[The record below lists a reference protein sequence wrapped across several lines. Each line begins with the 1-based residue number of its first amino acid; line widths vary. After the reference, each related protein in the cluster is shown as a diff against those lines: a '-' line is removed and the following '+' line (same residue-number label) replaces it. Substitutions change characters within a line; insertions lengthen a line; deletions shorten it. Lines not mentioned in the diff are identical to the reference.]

1 MASSTE
7 VVVAGPQRKHAN
19 TKGRLKNHFDKNQKT
34 SVVTT
39 THRKDEIM
47 AWNVP
52 NGKEVNEGVEDHGG
66 SVSMTGAGIDFM
78 RLLQLRFA
86 LRLAQKG
93 IRVSSNVPAA
103 STIAR
108 RELGIKGNLVSLTE
122 QVDAMIAK
130 IQAER
135 AES

>member
-1 MASSTE
+1 MTWS
-7 VVVAGPQRKHAN
+7 
-19 TKGRLKNHFDKNQKT
+19 
-34 SVVTT
+34 
-39 THRKDEIM
+39 
-47 AWNVP
+47 VP
-52 NGKEVNEGVEDHGG
+52 NGKELRGCVETMRESGG
-66 SVSMTGAGIDFM
+66 TTLTGAGIDFM